1 MTHPEQTT
9 DRPAS
14 QASPDV
20 PHLVWLSAVTWDFP
34 LVGRT
39 RMLVEALRDLGH
51 PTTFVQIPSYRT
63 GVQRL
68 LGGIGKHADP
78 GVVRPWPILQPVSRW
93 DRLPERD
100 LRAAMEGRARRLR
113 RQLEHEID
121 VDNAIALVVSPIWTP
136 WLETLG
142 IRTVVYDCIDDVEVM
157 TPTAGL
163 RALYLRWER
172 ELVERSSMVL
182 CASEVLRR
190 RTTAAGHRNAVLLRN
205 GIDTNTF
212 RMAAAGARP
221 ADLPPV
227 GARPLVGFVGA
238 LYEWVDSELIGE
250 VAMRCPE
257 IDFVLVGPEGPDYER
272 PDAPN
277 VLHLGPRP
285 YAEVPAYMQAFDVCW
300 LPFREGDVA
309 RAADPIKL
317 YEYLALG
324 RPVVTSD
331 VVDPQA
337 FDGLI
342 VSGSGADALAARI
355 REALE
360 DDPADSA
367 RRRAF
372 ADRNTWQIR
381 ARSLLREVATA
392 TKAAAPAR

>member
-1 MTHPEQTT
+1 MENPCVTHPEQTT
-9 DRPAS
+9 DRPAY

-39 RMLVEALRDLGH
+39 RMLVEALRELGH

-68 LGGIGKHADP
+68 LGRLGQHADP

-93 DRLPERD
+93 HRLPERD
-100 LRAAMEGRARRLR
+100 LRAAMESRARRLR
-113 RQLEHEID
+113 RQLEQEID

-190 RTTAAGHRNAVLLRN
+190 RTTAAGHPNAFLLRN
-205 GIDTNTF
+205 GIDTNAF

-227 GARPLVGFVGA
+227 GGRPLVGFVGA
-238 LYEWVDSELIGE
+238 LYEWVDAELIQE
-250 VAMRCPE
+250 VARRCPE
-257 IDFVLVGPEGPDYER
+257 ADFVLVGPEGPDYVR

-285 YAEVPAYMQAFDVCW
+285 FAEVPAYMQAFDVCW

-317 YEYLALG
+317 YEYLSLG

-331 VVDPQA
+331 VVDPAA
-337 FDGLI
+337 FDALT

-355 REALE
+355 REAFH
-360 DDPADSA
+360 DDPADA
-367 RRRAF
+367 ERRRAF

-381 ARSLLREVATA
+381 ARSLLQQVATA
-392 TKAAAPAR
+392 NC